1 MSISF
6 CALAVAL
13 STEDADGGKQ
23 REEAH
28 MLCKDPGSMG
38 PPSGDVGS
46 MVLDSYDNNHSEMNV
61 DNQCLIKP
69 PSGDVAPMV
78 PDSYDSNQNERDVD
92 GQSLMVSSAIQEE
105 LITSGRDKSTPK
117 IMKLPGSVDML
128 QDSTVSG
135 VTLHLLH
142 TEHQTLSQRLQF
154 HRKKKLSNE
163 STVPYEEKAVKTFP
177 SPIEG
182 ISIGSGLLYNM
193 VSSLS

>member
-1 MSISF
+1 MSISL

-28 MLCKDPGSMG
+28 VLCRGPGSVG
-38 PPSGDVGS
+38 LPSGDIGP

-78 PDSYDSNQNERDVD
+78 PDSYESNQTERDVD
-92 GQSLMVSSAIQEE
+92 DQSLMVSCDIQED
-105 LITSGRDKSTPK
+105 LITSGRDNSTPK
-117 IMKLPGSVDML
+117 IMKLRGSVDVL

-135 VTLHLLH
+135 ITLHFSH
-142 TEHQTLSQRLQF
+142 TDQTLSQRLQF
-154 HRKKKLSNE
+154 HKKKKLSKE
-163 STVPYEEKAVKTFP
+163 SAVPYEEKAVKTFP
-177 SPIEG
+177 GPIEG
-182 ISIGSGLLYNM
+182 ISIGSG
-193 VSSLS
+193 